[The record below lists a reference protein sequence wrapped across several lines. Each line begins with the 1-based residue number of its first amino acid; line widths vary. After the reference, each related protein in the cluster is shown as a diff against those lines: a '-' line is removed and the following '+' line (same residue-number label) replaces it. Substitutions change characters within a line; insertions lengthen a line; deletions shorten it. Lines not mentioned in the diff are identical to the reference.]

1 MIDSD
6 RNDRGWTA
14 AGIDARS
21 LRALTRELSG
31 TQLWSLLL
39 AVMEQRAALRTPAGL
54 LQQWRT
60 DRFVAPA
67 LTDQRTLMAIDL
79 ELLAAARDFTS
90 IELSPLAPLGGC
102 SVVAPTSQNRVV
114 SSARGSEVVSDPTN
128 VLALES
134 ARRLQDEPQH
144 VVRFATSHRCV
155 RAQSVPKVPGF
166 AAHFRMFCL
175 TTAGRE
181 TADQQFTVATL
192 TEHIKVHLDGL
203 DRLERLGYAFPNR
216 IITLLSTPQRAA
228 LAQRIEHNLSGVRI
242 RHEPLEHGYYFG
254 LRFKIDAGT
263 TAGDSIPLI
272 DGGAFDWVAQLTANR
287 KNVFIASA
295 LGSQLVALAFRK

>member
-1 MIDSD
+1 MSDSD
-6 RNDRGWTA
+6 RDRSWTA
-14 AGIDARS
+14 AGIDARALS
-21 LRALTRELSG
+21 ALTRELSASE
-31 TQLWSLLL
+31 LWSLLL
-39 AVMEQRAALRTPAGL
+39 TVLEQRAAQRTPSELA
-54 LQQWRT
+54 QQWRS

-67 LTDQRTLMAIDL
+67 LADQRTLMAIDL
-79 ELLAAARDFTS
+79 ELLAAAAQFES

-114 SSARGSEVVSDPTN
+114 SSARGSEIVSDPTN

-134 ARRLQDEPQH
+134 ARRLQDDPQQ
-144 VVRFATSHRCV
+144 VVRLATSHRCL
-155 RAQSVPKVPGF
+155 RAQSIPKVPGF

-192 TEHIKVHLDGL
+192 STHIRVHLHGL
-203 DRLERLGYAFPNR
+203 DRLQRLGYAFPDR
-216 IITLLSTPQRAA
+216 IVTLLSTPQRAA
-228 LAQRIEHNLSGVRI
+228 LAQRIEQELGGVRV

-254 LRFKIDAGT
+254 LRFKIDAASAPG
-263 TAGDSIPLI
+263 AAIPLI

-287 KNVFIASA
+287 KNVYVASA
-295 LGSQLVALAFRK
+295 IGSQLIALAFRR